1 MADYGIN
8 IGVNV
13 QSQGVTRLSNQLKE
27 LIAQEKKL
35 KDLSKQASGETD
47 KLNKQLEQNAKKQRD
62 NKAAALASAKAF
74 AENTAQVR
82 KSSAA
87 LAEQSRQ
94 LDAYRRNVKFGSG
107 AWADFTRAI
116 TKTDF
121 TGSIIQLRRFNKEAE
136 TTAAALR
143 DMAAGGGRSGTQ
155 FAKGQSLKD
164 LLAFEPANTTN
175 AMQAYAQ
182 VLEQTI
188 GKVDRGSASY
198 KELALR
204 IRQVTQELNRA
215 IVPTTQ
221 YQAPIG
227 PEPPPASAFG
237 RSPLRGA
244 RNIAGS
250 PAARALQNRRVRD
263 ALGGG
268 LIGGGFPLLFGQ
280 SGTAA
285 ALGGIGGVA
294 GGAIG
299 GQLGFALS
307 IVGTAVGEAIDK
319 NIQFKKSLG
328 DLNTAFKKAGADSQ
342 FLASDIDDLAKSLR
356 ITQEEAL
363 QLAQSFAFLGDNRL
377 GQNAAKLFGTPQL
390 LRAVAQIEDAAS
402 LGDALRDLSAEIGE
416 QEAITLGTEIRGL
429 GVREQRLKIEEK
441 LNQVRGKTVKLTN
454 EELRATS
461 GGRRV
466 FRGAG
471 GAKRPERFETAI
483 PAAELGIS
491 ESSAAFEQFL
501 RSFEDQRTGGKADPT
516 IALMKRLETIR
527 GQIAAEQELL
537 QLQGKQSQ
545 AARMILRH
553 EMAITKAMAA
563 GAAERKKLT
572 DAGDREISQAIEL
585 STIEAANLQFERE
598 ARELAE
604 QALKATE
611 DLSRPL
617 QNQLDQ
623 IKDKAA
629 FEREYGE
636 LIRSGVVPA
645 VAQQTVEINKQVKEI
660 ERLTEKQ
667 LTEIDLRIETLRLLV
682 DAVAGTEA
690 EAAMQERLNKALER
704 RNEIERKGREA
715 QDAARDAQKTDKDRL
730 QDAIDLIQG
739 QINDLMDPVQQVIG
753 LAQTLG
759 NAFAES
765 FKGIING
772 SMTAREALANL
783 FQRTADHFL
792 DMAARM
798 IAAQIQMQILK
809 IGLSFFGGGGGAG
822 AIPGSAPPM
831 TPEAVVTPSGF
842 QGQFAG
848 FAANGGQIQGGKSYI
863 VGERGPELFT
873 PGASG
878 FVTPNHALG
887 MGGAGNIVVNV
898 DASGSSAEGDSNQQK
913 QLGEAIGIAIR
924 QELIKQQRPG
934 GLLA

>member
-35 KDLSKQASGETD
+35 KDLSKQAGGETD
-47 KLNKQLEQNAKKQRD
+47 KLNKQLEKNAKKQRD
-62 NKAAALASAKAF
+62 NKAAALASAQAF
-74 AENTAQVR
+74 ARNTAQIK

-87 LAEQSRQ
+87 LAEQSKQ
-94 LDAYRRNVKFGSG
+94 LDAYRRQVKFGSG

-121 TGSIIQLRRFNKEAE
+121 TQSIIQLRRFNKEAE

-143 DMAAGGGRSGTQ
+143 DMAAGGGRSGAQ
-155 FAKGQSLKD
+155 FAKSQSLKD

-188 GKVDRGSASY
+188 NKVDRGSDSY

-227 PEPPPASAFG
+227 PEPPPGSAFG
-237 RSPLRGA
+237 RSPIRGA

-285 ALGGIGGVA
+285 ALGGIGGLA

-328 DLNTAFKKAGADSQ
+328 DLNTAFNKAGSDSK

-356 ITQEEAL
+356 LTQEEAL
-363 QLAQSFAFLGDNRL
+363 ELAKAFAFLGDKKL
-377 GQNAAKLFGTPQL
+377 GENAAKLFGTPQL

-402 LGDALRDLSAEIGE
+402 LGDALRELSAEIGE

-429 GVREQRLKIEEK
+429 TVREQRLKIEEK

-454 EELRATS
+454 EEIRALN
-461 GGRRV
+461 GGRRI
-466 FRGAG
+466 FRGTG
-471 GAKRPERFETAI
+471 TAKRPERFETAI
-483 PAAELGIS
+483 PAAELGVS

-501 RSFEDQRTGGKADPT
+501 RSFEDQKTGGKADPT
-516 IALMKRLETIR
+516 IGLMKRLETVR

-545 AARMILRH
+545 VARMILRH
-553 EMAITKAMAA
+553 EMAITKAKAA

-572 DAGDREISQAIEL
+572 DAGDREISQGIEL
-585 STIEAANLQFERE
+585 GKITAANLQFERE

-604 QALKATE
+604 QALKATK
-611 DLSRPL
+611 DLARPL
-617 QNQLDQ
+617 QDQIDQ

-629 FEREYGE
+629 FEREYAE

-645 VAQQTVEINKQVKEI
+645 VAQQTVEINKQVKEL
-660 ERLTEKQ
+660 ERLEAKQ
-667 LTEIDLRIETLRLLV
+667 LREMEIHIANLQILLDKATTDELRVDL
-682 DAVAGTEA
+682 
-690 EAAMQERLNKALER
+690 QEKLNRALER
-704 RNEIERKGREA
+704 QNEIERKGAEAREE
-715 QDAARDAQKTDKDRL
+715 AREAQKTDKDRL

-739 QINDLMDPVQQVIG
+739 EINNLMDPVQQVIG
-753 LAQTLG
+753 LASTMG

-765 FKGIING
+765 FKGIVSG

-809 IGLSFFGGGGGAG
+809 IGLSFFGGGGGGEAL
-822 AIPGSAPPM
+822 PGSAPQMRPD
-831 TPEAVVTPSGF
+831 AVVTPAGF
-842 QGQFAG
+842 EGQFAG
-848 FAANGGQIQGGKSYI
+848 FAANGGRIQGGKSYI

-887 MGGAGNIVVNV
+887 GGVGNIVVNV
-898 DASGSSAEGDSNQQK
+898 DASGSSVEGNANEQK

-924 QELIKQQRPG
+924 QELIKQKRPG

>member
-87 LAEQSRQ
+87 LAEQSKQ
-94 LDAYRRNVKFGSG
+94 FDSYRRQVKFGSG

-121 TGSIIQLRRFNKEAE
+121 TSSIIQLRRFNKEAE

-143 DMAAGGGRSGTQ
+143 DMAAGGGRSGVQ

-175 AMQAYAQ
+175 AMQAYGN
-182 VLEQTI
+182 VLEDVI
-188 GKVDRGSASY
+188 RKVDRGSDQY
-198 KELALR
+198 KELAQR
-204 IRQVTQELNRA
+204 IREVNNEMSRA
-215 IVPTTQ
+215 IVPTANQ
-221 YQAPIG
+221 YGAPIG
-227 PEPPPASAFG
+227 PERAPSRFSQFFG
-237 RSPLRGA
+237 RQTRQQRISGA
-244 RNIAGS
+244 IS
-250 PAARALQNRRVRD
+250 S
-263 ALGGG
+263 G

-280 SGTAA
+280 
-285 ALGGIGGVA
+285 A
-294 GGAIG
+294 GPGAIG
-299 GQLGFALS
+299 GLAGGLAGGALGGGFGFGLS
-307 IVGTAVGEAIDK
+307 VIGTAIGEAIQK
-319 NIQFKKSLG
+319 NIEFNKSLKT
-328 DLNTAFKKAGADSQ
+328 LNVTFGSAGNGAKL
-342 FLASDIDDLAKSLR
+342 FASDIDSIQKSLKGTR
-356 ITQEEAL
+356 EEAL
-363 QLAQSFAFLGDNRL
+363 EAAQAFSFFGDTRLTTQFAKVFGKDAALLQKGLAVRDPESLRDAVKSVSEINQKLGEELAQNVLNLSVEEARL
-377 GQNAAKLFGTPQL
+377 KVIEAMVRAKKGTAAPTERVQ
-390 LRAVAQIEDAAS
+390 
-402 LGDALRDLSAEIGE
+402 IGE
-416 QEAITLGTEIRGL
+416 RKTRRGTRKIFGERAIL
-429 GVREQRLKIEEK
+429 
-441 LNQVRGKTVKLTN
+441 
-454 EELRATS
+454 
-461 GGRRV
+461 
-466 FRGAG
+466 GAG
-471 GAKRPERFETAI
+471 DVPEAVGAADRLAALLEQISPTDT
-483 PAAELGIS
+483 PA
-491 ESSAAFEQFL
+491 
-501 RSFEDQRTGGKADPT
+501 KADPT
-516 IALMKRLETIR
+516 IALRQRLETAR
-527 GQIAAEQELL
+527 GQIEAETELL
-537 QLQGKQSQ
+537 ELQGRQSDVARIIYRENMAIVKAQ
-545 AARMILRH
+545 AA
-553 EMAITKAMAA
+553 
-563 GAAERKKLT
+563 GVAEREKLT
-572 DAGDREISQAIEL
+572 DIEDILLSQQIEA
-585 STIEAANLQFERE
+585 SKIKAANLKFERE
-598 ARELAE
+598 TSELAE
-604 QALKATE
+604 RTLESTR
-611 DLSRPL
+611 DLARPL
-617 QNQLDQ
+617 QDQIDQ

-660 ERLTEKQ
+660 QRLTEKQ

-690 EAAMQERLNKALER
+690 EVAMQERLNKALER

-809 IGLSFFGGGGGAG
+809 IGLSFFGGGGAGAG
-822 AIPGSAPPM
+822 AGTTDI
-831 TPEAVVTPSGF
+831 SGF
-842 QGQFAG
+842 SAYNDSTGLTLASF
-848 FAANGGQIQGGKSYI
+848 GGGMASGGRVSGGTSYL

-878 FVTPNHALG
+878 MITPNHELG
-887 MGGAGNIVVNV
+887 GSGVQVGSINITVENKGDQLSPEAQKRLANQVQGIVMATLVNQKRSGGM
-898 DASGSSAEGDSNQQK
+898 
-913 QLGEAIGIAIR
+913 L
-924 QELIKQQRPG
+924 
-934 GLLA
+934 